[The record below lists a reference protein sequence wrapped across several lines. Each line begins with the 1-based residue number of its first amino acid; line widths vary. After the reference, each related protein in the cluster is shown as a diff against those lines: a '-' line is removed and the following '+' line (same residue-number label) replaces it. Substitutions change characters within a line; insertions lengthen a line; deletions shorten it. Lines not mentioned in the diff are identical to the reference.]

1 MNILLKENISIKK
14 QLEHLAVDMPKELN
28 ALQMQLGEANKKLSE
43 NNNDNQTS
51 KSNIPNKMNKSFDEE
66 MKNKIDKSILSKLN
80 QQISDLKNKNKELLN
95 KLEDKEEN
103 PMYH

>member
-14 QLEHLAVDMPKELN
+14 QLERLTIEMPKELN
-28 ALQMQLGEANKKLSE
+28 ALKIQLDEANKKLSE